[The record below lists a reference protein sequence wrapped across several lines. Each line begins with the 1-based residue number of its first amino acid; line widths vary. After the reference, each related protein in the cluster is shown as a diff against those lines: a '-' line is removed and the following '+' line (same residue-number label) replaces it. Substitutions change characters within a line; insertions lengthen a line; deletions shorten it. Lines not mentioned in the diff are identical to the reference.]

1 MDAANY
7 EEKLGLEML
16 PYQAAIKIPKVEEY
30 FFNKNSNSP
39 LICVSAMRDRFSL
52 LSTTFGIMRAES
64 IFQID
69 LSDVSLW
76 LSTFILFFC
85 FEMMPNLF
93 ILDGKYYS

>member
-1 MDAANY
+1 
-7 EEKLGLEML
+7 
-16 PYQAAIKIPKVEEY
+16 
-30 FFNKNSNSP
+30 
-39 LICVSAMRDRFSL
+39 MRDRFSL

-69 LSDVSLW
+69 LSDISLW

-93 ILDGKYYS
+93 FLDGKYYS